1 MAKVALNM
9 SMKTEE
15 NVMFS
20 LCYNMYRKHIVKKDR
35 HSYYCITKER
45 SGTSTKENNKYFLDS

>member
-20 LCYNMYRKHIVKKDR
+20 LCYNMYRK
-35 HSYYCITKER
+35 ER
-45 SGTSTKENNKYFLDS
+45 STQLLLHYEIT